1 MIAAAIL
8 LVVIAMIGAPL
19 FTVLAAGGLL
29 TSHASD
35 ISPDILI
42 IEMNRLATSPNMI
55 AIPLFTFAGVLMSS
69 GGAPQRLV
77 NFYRAALGWI
87 PGGLAIVAV
96 GSCAF
101 FTAYSGASGVTI
113 LALGGLLYPMLR
125 GEGYKEKFSLGL
137 LTTSGSLGLLFPPS
151 LAIIIYGIVAGVGIE
166 KMFFAGLI
174 PGILLMIMLAIFSM
188 IYGTES
194 HVIKHDFELNTLVTT
209 TKGAIWDLLL
219 PVGVV
224 TGIFGGFVSIMEAA
238 AVTAAYVII
247 VEVFIYKE
255 ISLRTQFFD
264 LLVETCILF
273 GSLIAI
279 LLVALGLTNLMIDAQ
294 LPMKLLEA
302 IEQHISSPVQFL
314 LLLNLFLLVV
324 GAMMDI
330 FSAIIVVV
338 PLILPLAARYGVDP
352 IHLGIIFLANLEI
365 GYSTP
370 PVGINLFIASQRFGK
385 SIITLFKSTLP
396 FLMLML
402 VWLLMVTY
410 IPELSLW
417 WQPEVDPSKVIEP
430 PALD

>member
-77 NFYRAALGWI
+77 NFYRAALGWM
-87 PGGLAIVAV
+87 PGGLAIVAI

-113 LALGGLLYPMLR
+113 LALGGLLYPILR

-174 PGILLMIMLAIFSM
+174 PGTLLMIMLAIYSM
-188 IYGTES
+188 FYGTES

-219 PVGVV
+219 PIGVV

-294 LPMKLLEA
+294 LPMLLLEA

-338 PLILPLAARYGVDP
+338 PLILPLATRYGVDP

-385 SIITLFKSTLP
+385 TIVTLFKSTLP
-396 FLMLML
+396 FLVLML

-417 WQPEVDPSKVIEP
+417 WQPEVDPSKVIKP
-430 PALD
+430 PS